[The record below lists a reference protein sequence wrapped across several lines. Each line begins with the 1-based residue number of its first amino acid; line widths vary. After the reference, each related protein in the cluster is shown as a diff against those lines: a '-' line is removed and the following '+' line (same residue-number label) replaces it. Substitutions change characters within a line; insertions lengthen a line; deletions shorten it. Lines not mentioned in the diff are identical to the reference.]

1 LNLLRPRFRHG
12 DVIDVDGVRVLLKVN
27 RQARRVS
34 VRVDASR
41 NEVVAVARSE
51 RALKEAVAFATDRST
66 WIKTRLAGRPKSTPF
81 APGSVIPFRGKQ
93 VRLEQTP
100 NAEAAR
106 LLDDLEGAR
115 IVSGGEGAAY
125 ARRIERLLR
134 AEAARALTE
143 RTEVHATA
151 LGLKVPKVT
160 IGDAS
165 SRWGSCTPDRGS
177 IRYSWRL
184 ILAPPDVLDYV
195 AAHEVAHL
203 VHADH
208 SRKFWAVVHKLVG
221 DEKRFR
227 KWLHGEGMAL
237 HAVGREAA

>member
-1 LNLLRPRFRHG
+1 MNLLRPRFRHG

-51 RALKEAVAFATDRST
+51 RGLKEAAAFASDRST
-66 WIKTRLAGRPKSTPF
+66 WIKSRLAGRPKSTPF
-81 APGSVIPFRGKQ
+81 APGSTLPFRGKQ
-93 VRLEQTP
+93 VRLEQVK
-100 NAEAAR
+100 NASAAR
-106 LLDDLEGAR
+106 LIDDLFDPR
-115 IVSGGEGAAY
+115 IVSGGENAAY

-134 AEAARALTE
+134 AEATRALAE
-143 RTEVHATA
+143 RTEAHATA
-151 LGLKVPKVT
+151 LGLKVPKISV
-160 IGDAS
+160 GDAS

-203 VHADH
+203 IHADH
-208 SRKFWAVVHKLVG
+208 SRKFWAIVHKLVG
-221 DEKRFR
+221 DERRFR
-227 KWLHGEGMAL
+227 NWLHSEGMAL
-237 HAVGREAA
+237 HAIGREAA

>member
-1 LNLLRPRFRHG
+1 MNLVKPRYRHG
-12 DVIDVDGVRVLLKVN
+12 DVVDVDGVRVLLKVN
-27 RQARRVS
+27 RRARRVS

-41 NEVVAVARSE
+41 NQVVAVARSE
-51 RALKEAVAFATDRST
+51 RSLKDAVAFAADRST
-66 WIKTRLAGRPKSTPF
+66 WIKTRLAGRPKETPF
-81 APGSVIPFRGKQ
+81 APGSIIPFRGKS
-93 VRLEQTP
+93 VRLEQVT
-100 NAEAAR
+100 NASAAR
-106 LLDDLEGAR
+106 LVDDLFEPR

-134 AEAARALTE
+134 SEASKALSE
-143 RTEVHATA
+143 RTEAHAMA
-151 LGLKVPKVT
+151 LGLKVPKVS

-165 SRWGSCTPDRGS
+165 SRWGSCTPDRGA

-203 VHADH
+203 IHADH
-208 SRKFWAVVHKLVG
+208 SRKFWAVVHRLVG
-221 DEKRFR
+221 DERRFR
-227 KWLHGEGMAL
+227 KWLHSEGMAL

>member
-1 LNLLRPRFRHG
+1 M
-12 DVIDVDGVRVLLKVN
+12 LLKVN

-81 APGSVIPFRGKQ
+81 SPGSVIPFRGKQ

-100 NAEAAR
+100 NAAAAR
-106 LLDDLEGAR
+106 LVDDLFGPR

-134 AEAARALTE
+134 TEAARALAE
-143 RTEVHATA
+143 RTEAHATA

-165 SRWGSCTPDRGS
+165 SRWGSTR
-177 IRYSWRL
+177 RRW
-184 ILAPPDVLDYV
+184 
-195 AAHEVAHL
+195 
-203 VHADH
+203 
-208 SRKFWAVVHKLVG
+208 
-221 DEKRFR
+221 
-227 KWLHGEGMAL
+227 
-237 HAVGREAA
+237 